1 MTLSTVMT
9 VTSRVAVT
17 GFLTVSCF
25 KRAVVDNTAQVLS
38 KAEKASAGLAVYSVC
53 LSTITLVLAA
63 DKAAQRILSNE
74 PKHLPALPKDADA
87 DSDPP
92 SANDPTTTVTPQPV
106 EPHLQPF
113 PSPFP
118 LRLIESTETI
128 SAPISTCTPDDNTT
142 IATPKPAE
150 RYHLQPSPTS
160 SPLRLIESTETI
172 SAPISTCTPDDNT
185 TIATPKPVEPY
196 HLRPS
201 PTSSPSRLI
210 ESTETTSAPIT
221 CSNTCITLTS
231 PDLYCKRLSI
241 DSSTT
246 FVPHDH
252 DSVTDVF
259 SDDASDA
266 NDCESFSDESTV
278 HEDDCSEPQPRKEH
292 ALELTL
298 GILIAKITALTLD
311 DPPRPSKLRPLILV
325 NNRHNTSTT
334 IPCPPLPEPA
344 YSMDALT
351 RRMEALS
358 SFR

>member
-1 MTLSTVMT
+1 MTLSTAMT
-9 VTSRVAVT
+9 ITSRVAVT

-113 PSPFP
+113 PSPSP
-118 LRLIESTETI
+118 LRLIESTETV

-142 IATPKPAE
+142 TTATPKPVE

-160 SPLRLIESTETI
+160 SPL
-172 SAPISTCTPDDNT
+172 
-185 TIATPKPVEPY
+185 
-196 HLRPS
+196 H
-201 PTSSPSRLI
+201 LI
-210 ESTETTSAPIT
+210 ESTETTSALIT

-246 FVPHDH
+246 LVPHDD

-266 NDCESFSDESTV
+266 NDCESFSDEST
-278 HEDDCSEPQPRKEH
+278 SPRGR
-292 ALELTL
+292 L
-298 GILIAKITALTLD
+298 
-311 DPPRPSKLRPLILV
+311 
-325 NNRHNTSTT
+325 
-334 IPCPPLPEPA
+334 
-344 YSMDALT
+344 
-351 RRMEALS
+351 
-358 SFR
+358 F